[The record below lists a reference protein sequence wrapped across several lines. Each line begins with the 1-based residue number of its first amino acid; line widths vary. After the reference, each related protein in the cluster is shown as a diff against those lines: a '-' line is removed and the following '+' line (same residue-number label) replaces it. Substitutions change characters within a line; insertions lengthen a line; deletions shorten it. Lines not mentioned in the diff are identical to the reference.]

1 LLIREMNILN
11 LILLKKNNYF
21 SRTKL
26 NKMKNIKE
34 KVLEWA
40 ELRNLLHNENALKQ
54 YSKLQEESNEL
65 LIGILNKDPYEQID
79 AIGDCAVVLIILAE
93 QLGHDFD
100 RCLESAYNE
109 IKDRKGR
116 TENGNFIKE

>member
-1 LLIREMNILN
+1 
-11 LILLKKNNYF
+11 
-21 SRTKL
+21 
-26 NKMKNIKE
+26 MKNIKE

-40 ELRNLLHNENALKQ
+40 NERNLLHNENALKQ

-65 LIGILNKDPYEQID
+65 LIGMLNKDPYEIID
-79 AIGDCAVVLIILAE
+79 AIGDIQIVLIILAN
-93 QLGHDFD
+93 QLGFD
-100 RCLESAYNE
+100 IDECLESAYNE

>member
-1 LLIREMNILN
+1 
-11 LILLKKNNYF
+11 
-21 SRTKL
+21 
-26 NKMKNIKE
+26 MKNIKE